1 MYKHWPRIL
10 LAILA
15 MGFDGFEFNVHYLN
29 IVFYVFFQYLDT
41 TQNLR
46 WSTVHMPS
54 KSRCVLFYFL
64 SSKCTTL
71 LNNKG

>member
-41 TQNLR
+41 DGVLCTCLQNQDAYCFIFY
-46 WSTVHMPS
+46 PQN
-54 KSRCVLFYFL
+54 VLHY
-64 SSKCTTL
+64 
-71 LNNKG
+71 